1 MNHSKLK
8 LGTFIH
14 NSMCIFL
21 FFFLTIH
28 LCPALMK
35 SIYPI
40 TVIEPQRAF
49 IVNDDNVQEIIKT

>member
-8 LGTFIH
+8 PGTFIH
-14 NSMCIFL
+14 DRMCIFV
-21 FFFLTIH
+21 TIH

-49 IVNDDNVQEIIKT
+49 IVNDDNLQELIKT

>member
-1 MNHSKLK
+1 MLCLMNHSKLK

-14 NSMCIFL
+14 NIMCI
-21 FFFLTIH
+21 FLTIH

-40 TVIEPQRAF
+40 SVIEPPRPF
-49 IVNDDNVQEIIKT
+49 VVNDGNLQEIIKT